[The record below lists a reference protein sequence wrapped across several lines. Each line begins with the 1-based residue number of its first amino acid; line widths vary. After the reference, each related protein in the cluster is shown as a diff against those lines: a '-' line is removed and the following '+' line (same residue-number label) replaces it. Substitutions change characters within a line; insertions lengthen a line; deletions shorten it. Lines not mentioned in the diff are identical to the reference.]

1 MCREGKKTR
10 RIEFELFNVYDLQIT
25 NKTYRIYIY
34 SLDRRENN
42 KKKKDLMMSNIKKL
56 IHPTF
61 SSRARTVLLVD
72 YGSQSFISVPFSKI
86 VDEREEPEVSD
97 IYKWYMRK
105 IMRQVIYLCR
115 SNLLFLF
122 LFLSLDFKQ
131 FFNVNSAC

>member
-1 MCREGKKTR
+1 
-10 RIEFELFNVYDLQIT
+10 
-25 NKTYRIYIY
+25 
-34 SLDRRENN
+34 
-42 KKKKDLMMSNIKKL
+42 MSNIKKL